1 MIKQFFNFFIFRIAF
16 AVGNQP
22 IILLLSIVDPL
33 AHFTQISVKFLV
45 FPINI
50 PLFHLCWIYDRGCQ
64 GNLSRGGDERELRGN
79 SEDKLKT
86 TDYSIT
92 GSSIFIRCEGACMGF
107 FERAKN
113 PTADNG

>member
-1 MIKQFFNFFIFRIAF
+1 MIED
-16 AVGNQP
+16 G
-22 IILLLSIVDPL
+22 
-33 AHFTQISVKFLV
+33 
-45 FPINI
+45 
-50 PLFHLCWIYDRGCQ
+50 RGICQ
-64 GNLSRGGDERELRGN
+64 GGGDGRELRGN

-86 TDYSIT
+86 TDYSIN

>member
-1 MIKQFFNFFIFRIAF
+1 M
-16 AVGNQP
+16 
-22 IILLLSIVDPL
+22 
-33 AHFTQISVKFLV
+33 
-45 FPINI
+45 
-50 PLFHLCWIYDRGCQ
+50 
-64 GNLSRGGDERELRGN
+64 SRGGDERELRGN